1 MSDPLRIF
9 VNERAISV
17 AAGITVREA
26 VAGNDPELAA
36 ALDEAKA
43 YVTDGVGRP
52 IDTATTVYPGAILRV
67 VRSARTGRTA

>member
-1 MSDPLRIF
+1 M
-9 VNERAISV
+9 NERPISV
-17 AAGITVREA
+17 SAGITVREA

-36 ALDEAKA
+36 ALQDGRA

-52 IDTATTVYPGAILRV
+52 IDTATTVFPGAILRV